1 MPRTRCLTTDQLEVG
16 MTHEVM
22 FVFTHEQVAQYCAL
36 VGDMNAIHHDV
47 EAARLRFP
55 DVEDIIVPG
64 GLLQACITGV
74 FGSSFP
80 GDGSLGLTLR
90 PERMRK
96 PVCPGDSITVTF
108 EVTRLRG
115 EIAEFTIKIMH
126 GLSVK
131 TQSAARVCSILLLC
145 PPAAADGREP
155 NNFFQPAHSSS
166 ERGYPWI

>member
-16 MTHEVM
+16 MTHEAT

-55 DVEDIIVPG
+55 DVDDIIVPG

-96 PVCPGDSITVTF
+96 PVCPGDSIAVTF

-115 EIAEFTIKIMH
+115 EIAEFTIKISDAA
-126 GLSVK
+126 GNAVS
-131 TQSAARVCSILLLC
+131 SAKSRVI
-145 PPAAADGREP
+145 AP
-155 NNFFQPAHSSS
+155 NAVYHQWWLAHKAGGKAVS
-166 ERGYPWI
+166 GV